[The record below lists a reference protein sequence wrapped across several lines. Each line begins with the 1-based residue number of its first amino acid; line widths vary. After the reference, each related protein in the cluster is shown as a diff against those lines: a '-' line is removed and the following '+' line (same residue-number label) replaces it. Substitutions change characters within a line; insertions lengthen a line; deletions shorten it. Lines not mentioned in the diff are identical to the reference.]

1 MFYQIRKTNFIGLEN
16 NMDIDRYGFHYTLRP
31 QIRLAIQHNLMIG
44 LVTGVPITK
53 HTGTNLDVMTRII
66 WEP

>member
-1 MFYQIRKTNFIGLEN
+1 MYVLPNSKNFIGLKN
-16 NMDIDRYGFHYTLRP
+16 NMDIDHDGFHYTFRP